1 MADLIHIDVDAHA
14 HGALFNSPLRH
25 HIMDETM
32 DDIVDDAAEWGLGEI
47 KKIYHR
53 SFRNPTGYYESHV
66 HVDHQGTGR
75 ASLGD
80 YGHAGPVYGPW
91 LEGVG
96 SRNATTRFK
105 GYHAFRIVT
114 SMMDERIRWIAE
126 RRLRRTTDEL

>member
-1 MADLIHIDVDAHA
+1 MADLVRIDIDAHT
-14 HGALFNSPLRH
+14 HGAFFNTPARNQ
-25 HIMDETM
+25 IMDETM

-66 HVDHQGTGR
+66 HVDHEAGSR

-105 GYHAFRIVT
+105 GYHAFRIVA
-114 SMMDERIRWIAE
+114 SMMDEKIRQIAE
-126 RRLRRTTDEL
+126 RRLRRATDEL